1 MYAHPSTLA
10 GSEEDQEDQLID
22 DGKRYDDSQIVFTAV
37 EAFKYFTQVYS
48 RVLSSTR
55 PYQAL
60 TIRYNN
66 PNDLS
71 EKLSLSTNSS
81 FPILPA
87 KNQLLVEPGQSPA
100 HRKRE
105 TDSLIKSVETKNFPT
120 APSTPPT
127 PSRLLLPGYSPP
139 LRPPAGLQVGKG
151 WGDLHPRTLQ
161 SPPPLLYCILSTRTP
176 PISFLLFIKIC
187 PPKFSIFTLSVNCL
201 SRQLECTLVTFI
213 TKLTSLPL

>member
-105 TDSLIKSVETKNFPT
+105 TDSLIKSVETKKFFHQFQLN
-120 APSTPPT
+120 
-127 PSRLLLPGYSPP
+127 
-139 LRPPAGLQVGKG
+139 AGAQ
-151 WGDLHPRTLQ
+151 HR
-161 SPPPLLYCILSTRTP
+161 
-176 PISFLLFIKIC
+176 
-187 PPKFSIFTLSVNCL
+187 
-201 SRQLECTLVTFI
+201 RQLALGRET
-213 TKLTSLPL
+213 

>member
-1 MYAHPSTLA
+1 MIPIGLYCIQRL
-10 GSEEDQEDQLID
+10 EIF
-22 DGKRYDDSQIVFTAV
+22 SQF
-37 EAFKYFTQVYS
+37 YS
-48 RVLSSTR
+48 PVLSSTR

-105 TDSLIKSVETKNFPT
+105 TDSLKKSVETKNFPT

-127 PSRLLLPGYSPP
+127 PSRLLLPGYFTS
-139 LRPPAGLQVGKG
+139 
-151 WGDLHPRTLQ
+151 
-161 SPPPLLYCILSTRTP
+161 SPPPCWLAGWQRVGGPPPSYPLITELLH
-176 PISFLLFIKIC
+176 
-187 PPKFSIFTLSVNCL
+187 PKVC
-201 SRQLECTLVTFI
+201 
-213 TKLTSLPL
+213 

>member
-1 MYAHPSTLA
+1 MTTVVTH
-10 GSEEDQEDQLID
+10 
-22 DGKRYDDSQIVFTAV
+22 DDSQIVFTAV

-139 LRPPAGLQVGKG
+139 LRPLLACRLAKG
-151 WGDLHPRTLQ
+151 GGTFTNRETAMLSSRTQ
-161 SPPPLLYCILSTRTP
+161 
-176 PISFLLFIKIC
+176 
-187 PPKFSIFTLSVNCL
+187 
-201 SRQLECTLVTFI
+201 
-213 TKLTSLPL
+213 